1 MKRQPLETIQLDKI
15 VGGGQALGTLA
26 DGRKCFVWGG
36 LPGETVTVRITKK
49 KSHFVEAIVKE
60 VVSPSPDRIQPRDPD
75 SCLSTSPWQIMPL
88 EIEQAYKRQLIDD
101 AFTLHNVALSA
112 AIDIY
117 CDNVAY
123 GYRNKVEFSWYSESV
138 VSRAVSQKKS
148 GLVSGPE
155 LFSDNNQEIDADSD
169 REESSGDTLDLAFFR
184 RGSKGKIVV
193 DGTSLVHPAINNL
206 ARTIRDLLRHKR
218 VAARQLKT
226 LLVRCDQS
234 GSCVWQLYVK
244 DCLPEIITADEA
256 AKLPA
261 QGGEIIYSDP
271 RSPASRITERLA
283 RFGDTTLTDTVLGVP
298 FRYAC
303 EGFFQVNIPVYEQAL
318 RDMQQWTGRDYSDQQ
333 RVISQKKS
341 GQHRESKQHGSSN
354 SFSEGFAFPAK
365 ARQERQLDQLAARRP
380 EEKDVCETGEPTL
393 DLYAGVGTIGLTIGG
408 GNVTLVEINADA
420 VREMQRN
427 ITELDRTDARAVLA
441 PGEQALNYITG
452 KEIVIVDP
460 PRAGLHPEVVATLLQ
475 KLPPRIIYLS
485 CNPVTQAR
493 DVALLQQ
500 SYQIA
505 WHRGYNFFPRTPHIE
520 HLIILDKKP

>member
-1 MKRQPLETIQLDKI
+1 MKRQSLETIRLDKI

-49 KSHFVEAIVKE
+49 KSHLVEAVVEE
-60 VVSPSPDRIQPRDPD
+60 VISPSPDRIQPRDPD
-75 SCLSTSPWQIMPL
+75 SYLSTSPWQIMPL

-101 AFTLHNVALSA
+101 AFTLHNVTLPA
-112 AIDIY
+112 AIDVY
-117 CDNVAY
+117 CNNVAY

-138 VSRAVSQKKS
+138 VSRVISQKKS
-148 GLVSGPE
+148 GLALVGPG
-155 LFSDNNQEIDADSD
+155 LFSDDIRKIDADSD
-169 REESSGDTLDLAFFR
+169 CEESSIDTLDLAFFR

-193 DGTSLVHPAINNL
+193 DGTSLARPEINNL
-206 ARTIRDLLRHKR
+206 ARAIRDLLRHKR

-226 LLVRCDQS
+226 LLIRCDQS

-244 DCLPEIITADEA
+244 DRLPEIITADEA

-283 RFGDTTLTDTVLGVP
+283 RFGNTTLTDAILGIP

-318 RDMQQWTGRDYSDQQ
+318 RDMKEWVSYDCN
-333 RVISQKKS
+333 SQHS
-341 GQHRESKQHGSSN
+341 G
-354 SFSEGFAFPAK
+354 
-365 ARQERQLDQLAARRP
+365 RQLGHHQKIIRDPREVAQIFSGVPLATDQP
-380 EEKDVCETGEPTL
+380 IL
-393 DLYAGVGTIGLTIGG
+393 DFYAGVGTIGLTIGG
-408 GNVTLVEINADA
+408 GNVTLVEINEHA
-420 VREMQRN
+420 VTEMQRN
-427 ITELDRTDARAVLA
+427 ITELGRTDARAVLA
-441 PGEQALNYITG
+441 PSEQALNYITG

-460 PRAGLHPEVVATLLQ
+460 PRAGLHPDVIATLLQ

-500 SYQIA
+500 HYRIA

-520 HLIILDKKP
+520 HLIILDKNP

>member
-1 MKRQPLETIQLDKI
+1 MMKRQSLETIHLDKI

-36 LPGETVTVRITKK
+36 LPSETVTVRITKK
-49 KSHFVEAIVKE
+49 KSHFVEAIVEE
-60 VVSPSPDRIQPRDPD
+60 VVSPSSDRIQPHDPD
-75 SCLSTSPWQIMPL
+75 SYLSTSPWQIMPL

-101 AFTLHNVALSA
+101 AFALHNVALPA

-117 CDNVAY
+117 CDNVEY

-138 VSRAVSQKKS
+138 VSRVVSQKKS

-169 REESSGDTLDLAFFR
+169 REEPSGDTLDLAFFR

-193 DGTSLVHPAINNL
+193 DGTSLAHPAINNL

-244 DCLPEIITADEA
+244 DRLPEIITADEA

-283 RFGDTTLTDTVLGVP
+283 RFGNTTLTDTILGVP

-318 RDMQQWTGRDYSDQQ
+318 RDMREWTS
-333 RVISQKKS
+333 
-341 GQHRESKQHGSSN
+341 RESSYWQLGHHQKIIRDPRKVAQI
-354 SFSEGFAFPAK
+354 FSEVP
-365 ARQERQLDQLAARRP
+365 LAADRP
-380 EEKDVCETGEPTL
+380 AL

-408 GNVTLVEINADA
+408 SNVTLVEINADA

-427 ITELDRTDARAVLA
+427 IAELGRTDARAVLA
-441 PGEQALNYITG
+441 PSEQALDHITG

-460 PRAGLHPEVVATLLQ
+460 PRAGLHPDVIATLLQ
-475 KLPPRIIYLS
+475 QLPPRIIYLS

-500 SYQIA
+500 HYRIA

>member
-1 MKRQPLETIQLDKI
+1 MRRRSFETLTLEKI

-49 KSHFVEAIVKE
+49 KSHFVEAVVEE
-60 VVSPSPDRIQPRDPD
+60 VILPSPDRIQPRDPD
-75 SCLSTSPWQIMPL
+75 SYLSTSPWQIMPL
-88 EIEQAYKRQLIDD
+88 EVEQTYKAQLIDD
-101 AFTLHNVALSA
+101 AFALHGVALPA

-155 LFSDNNQEIDADSD
+155 LFSNNNQEIDADSD
-169 REESSGDTLDLAFFR
+169 REESSIDTLDLAFFR
-184 RGSKGKIVV
+184 RGSKGKIIVN
-193 DGTSLVHPAINNL
+193 GTSLARPEINNL
-206 ARTIRDLLRHKR
+206 ARAIRDLLRHKHIS
-218 VAARQLKT
+218 ARQLKT
-226 LLVRCDQS
+226 LLIRCNQS
-234 GSCVWQLYVK
+234 GSCVWQLYIK
-244 DCLPEIITADEA
+244 DRLPEIITADEA

-261 QGGEIIYSDP
+261 QGGEVIYSDP

-283 RFGDTTLTDTVLGVP
+283 RFGNTTLTDAILGIP

-318 RDMQQWTGRDYSDQQ
+318 RDM
-333 RVISQKKS
+333 
-341 GQHRESKQHGSSN
+341 REWVPYN
-354 SFSEGFAFPAK
+354 K
-365 ARQERQLDQLAARRP
+365 ARQERQLDQLAAHDNTDSQQRAISQKKSGQLHVGPGLFSDDIRAV
-380 EEKDVCETGEPTL
+380 KLSTI

-408 GNVTLVEINADA
+408 DNITLVESNADA

-427 ITELDRTDARAVLA
+427 ITELGRTDARAVLA
-441 PGEQALNYITG
+441 PSEQALDYITG

-460 PRAGLHPEVVATLLQ
+460 PRAGLHSDVIATLLQ
-475 KLPPRIIYLS
+475 QLPPCILYLS
-485 CNPVTQAR
+485 CNPITQAR
-493 DVALLQQ
+493 DIALLQQ
-500 SYQIA
+500 RYRIA
-505 WHRGYNFFPRTPHIE
+505 WHRGYNFFPRTPHSE
-520 HLIILDKKP
+520 HLVVLDKK

>member
-1 MKRQPLETIQLDKI
+1 MKRQSLETIHLDKI

-36 LPGETVTVRITKK
+36 LPGELATIRLTKK
-49 KSHFVEAIVKE
+49 KSHFVEGVVTE
-60 VVSPSPDRIQPRDPD
+60 VIEPSPERITPRDPD
-75 SCLSTSPWQIMPL
+75 SYLSTSPWQIIPL
-88 EIEQAYKRQLIDD
+88 EIEQIYKRQLIDD
-101 AFTLHNVALSA
+101 AFTLHNVTLPA

-123 GYRNKVEFSWYSESV
+123 GYRNKVEFSWYSEI
-138 VSRAVSQKKS
+138 
-148 GLVSGPE
+148 GE
-155 LFSDNNQEIDADSD
+155 
-169 REESSGDTLDLAFFR
+169 SGDTLDLAFFR

-193 DGTSLVHPAINNL
+193 NGTSLARPEINNL
-206 ARTIRDLLRHKR
+206 ARAIRDLLRHKR

-234 GSCVWQLYVK
+234 GSCVWQLYIK
-244 DCLPEIITADEA
+244 DRLPEIITDTEA

-283 RFGDTTLTDTVLGVP
+283 HFGNTTLTDAILDIP

-303 EGFFQVNIPVYEQAL
+303 EGFFQVNIPVYGQAL

-380 EEKDVCETGEPTL
+380 EEKDVCETGEPAL

-420 VREMQRN
+420 VREMQHN

-441 PGEQALNYITG
+441 PSEQALNYITG

-460 PRAGLHPEVVATLLQ
+460 PRAGLHPDVIATLLQ
-475 KLPPRIIYLS
+475 KLPPRILYLS

-493 DVALLQQ
+493 DVRLLQEK
-500 SYQIA
+500 YHIVH
-505 WHRGYNFFPRTPHIE
+505 HRGYNFFPRTPHIE

>member
-1 MKRQPLETIQLDKI
+1 MKKQSLKTIHLDKI

-36 LPGETVTVRITKK
+36 LPGETVTVRTTKK
-49 KSHFVEAIVKE
+49 KSHFVEAIVEE
-60 VVSPSPDRIQPRDPD
+60 VILPSPDRIQPRNPD
-75 SCLSTSPWQIMPL
+75 SYLSTSPWQIIPL
-88 EIEQAYKRQLIDD
+88 EVEQTYKAQLIED
-101 AFTLHNVALSA
+101 AFALHNVALPA

-148 GLVSGPE
+148 GQLYVDPG
-155 LFSDNNQEIDADSD
+155 LFSDDTREIDADSD
-169 REESSGDTLDLAFFR
+169 REELSGDTLDLAFFR

-193 DGTSLVHPAINNL
+193 DGTSLAHPAINNL
-206 ARTIRDLLRHKR
+206 AHAICDLLRHKR

-271 RSPASRITERLA
+271 RSPASCITERLA
-283 RFGDTTLTDTVLGVP
+283 HFGNTTLIDAILGIP

-318 RDMQQWTGRDYSDQQ
+318 RDMQEWVS
-333 RVISQKKS
+333 
-341 GQHRESKQHGSSN
+341 RESSYWQLGHHQKIIRDPHKVAQI
-354 SFSEGFAFPAK
+354 FSEVP
-365 ARQERQLDQLAARRP
+365 LAADQP
-380 EEKDVCETGEPTL
+380 IL
-393 DLYAGVGTIGLTIGG
+393 DFYAGVGTIGLTIGG
-408 GNVTLVEINADA
+408 GNVTLVEINTDA

-441 PGEQALNYITG
+441 PSEQALDYITG

-460 PRAGLHPEVVATLLQ
+460 PRAGLHPDVIATLLQ
-475 KLPPRIIYLS
+475 QLPPRILYLS

-520 HLIILDKKP
+520 HLVILDKKP

>member
-1 MKRQPLETIQLDKI
+1 MKRQSLETIHLDKI
-15 VGGGQALGTLA
+15 VGGGQTLGTLA

-49 KSHFVEAIVKE
+49 KSHLVEAVVEE
-60 VVSPSPDRIQPRDPD
+60 VVSPSSDRIQPRDPD
-75 SCLSTSPWQIMPL
+75 SYLSTSPWQIMPL

-101 AFTLHNVALSA
+101 AFTLHNVTLPA

-193 DGTSLVHPAINNL
+193 DGTSLAHPAINNL
-206 ARTIRDLLRHKR
+206 ARAIRDLLRHKR

-234 GSCVWQLYVK
+234 GSCVWQLYIK
-244 DCLPEIITADEA
+244 DRLPEIITADEA

-283 RFGDTTLTDTVLGVP
+283 HFGNTTLIDAILGIP

-318 RDMQQWTGRDYSDQQ
+318 RDMQEWVS
-333 RVISQKKS
+333 
-341 GQHRESKQHGSSN
+341 RESSYWQLGHHQKIIRDPRKVAQI
-354 SFSEGFAFPAK
+354 FSGVP
-365 ARQERQLDQLAARRP
+365 LAADQP
-380 EEKDVCETGEPTL
+380 IL
-393 DLYAGVGTIGLTIGG
+393 DFYAGVGTIGLTIG

-427 ITELDRTDARAVLA
+427 ITELGRTDARAVLA
-441 PGEQALNYITG
+441 PSEQALNYITG

-460 PRAGLHPEVVATLLQ
+460 PRAGLHTDVIAALLQ
-475 KLPPRIIYLS
+475 QLPPRIIYLS